1 MHRLFSSNRSIN
13 VSNLDDSWV
22 WEGVGECAVAQTL
35 KNLIFFAVTN
45 SIEYTL
51 CYFSPIPLQRFV
63 SFFFSCV
70 WGIFLL
76 SFYSHHFLCCIR
88 DRPLSIARGR
98 GRVGDL
104 MVFRGV
110 EGGSVVTNRIL
121 EGGPQK
127 SECFF

>member
-22 WEGVGECAVAQTL
+22 WDGVGECAVAQTL

-70 WGIFLL
+70 W
-76 SFYSHHFLCCIR
+76 
-88 DRPLSIARGR
+88 
-98 GRVGDL
+98 
-104 MVFRGV
+104 
-110 EGGSVVTNRIL
+110 
-121 EGGPQK
+121 
-127 SECFF
+127 